1 MISCE
6 LISINFSN
14 YFSVYFQNDAVTVVL
29 YNMFD
34 TYVEIGE
41 AKIVSSDVAKGEN
54 FDDSSKTIF
63 LIICFF
69 TDFGVTY

>member
-1 MISCE
+1 
-6 LISINFSN
+6 
-14 YFSVYFQNDAVTVVL
+14 VTVVL

-63 LIICFF
+63 LIMCFF
-69 TDFGVTY
+69 LPILVFFFFFFFFLWEFGPG